1 MSAEQRVITSL
12 SNKYH
17 NMTVDCSLAWVPEE
31 MAQAASVR
39 RPLPVM
45 QWAILA
51 KPLGPGY
58 KLHVAIIPLVKKGP
72 GTRGKGKRIC
82 IGASNGEV
90 TT

>member
-1 MSAEQRVITSL
+1 MCFVYVLVYVHVLICDSPGST
-12 SNKYH
+12 
-17 NMTVDCSLAWVPEE
+17 WVPEE

-39 RPLPVM
+39 RPLPVI